1 MRELLDSSY
10 QDIKLFVLADDN
22 TNRIT
27 DDCHKRYFLPRIKIE
42 NYNIEI
48 GSRNFYDQPINDLIK
63 LYDEIRKISIAQGDD
78 YPTGFLLDFAYFF
91 KKL

>member
-1 MRELLDSSY
+1 MLDSSY

-27 DDCHKRYFLPRIKIE
+27 GDCHRRYFLPRIKIE

-78 YPTGFLLDFAYFF
+78 YPTGFLLDFAYFL